1 MTLFSFLF
9 NTFQPRLNNK
19 TNKRF
24 WLPRV
29 LQGIDNPDPAIG
41 DKLLPLKGLD
51 WALGKIK
58 GDAGVNIAMAI
69 VAAARPLEEGDVDV
83 CNPDDEDDDD
93 NYPTLSMKDGT
104 VLGLDNLLVCPDPRI
119 NESSDGYKATIEL
132 KFEAYDELAKLSLN
146 GSYQLEQKVKVQ
158 DAQQTFI
165 QTIVGAGTFTSK
177 ITNAKLQ
184 ADIEIRIVGSK
195 SLRKSALTITEL
207 RLVSDTGIDSPVF
220 DTEVLT
226 INAEAGF
233 DIIWLELSNTALNDS
248 TTRATML
255 QNLTTTLNK
264 PQNLNSLSLTLNQ
277 QLDKALD
284 SLFGQ
289 TEQLP
294 SDNNQEFSNAA
305 DIYLFDRLRVA
316 INDRQSHLYL
326 PRQLLSINSPKIE
339 PLDIDHIDIGK
350 QKAGGLFWQPNM
362 LSQINITGLSNN
374 LAPVD
379 NIHVKEHLLTMLA
392 SQGVLITSNDRL
404 VEGKEIPA
412 APLQIHANFSLSPPN
427 GITSVTGTLTVSVN
441 NSMLE
446 IHAIAGGI
454 MLDDLVITFK
464 KMMLKATLNAIK
476 IYLNITSDSMMNQMA
491 NNLVNQDSVKQQLIN
506 QLNEQIGNNL
516 ATISQQVSESVVEYG
531 TKALDN

>member
-69 VAAARPLEEGDVDV
+69 VAAARPLEEGEVDI

-93 NYPTLSMKDGT
+93 NYPTLSMNDGT
-104 VLGLDNLLVCPDPRI
+104 VLGLDNLFVCPDPLI
-119 NESSDGYKATIEL
+119 NESPEGYKATIEL
-132 KFEAYDELAKLSLN
+132 KFEAYDHLAKLSLN
-146 GSYQLEQKVKVQ
+146 ASYQLEQKMKIQ
-158 DAQQTFI
+158 DSRKTSI
-165 QTIVGAGTFTSK
+165 KTIVGAGSFTSK
-177 ITNAKLQ
+177 ITNAQLQ
-184 ADIEIRIVGSK
+184 ADIEIRIIGSN

-207 RLVSDTGIDSPVF
+207 RLVSATGIDSPVF

-233 DIIWLELSNTALNDS
+233 DKIWLELSNIALNDS

-255 QNLTTTLNK
+255 QNLTTTLNE
-264 PQNLNSLSLTLNQ
+264 PQNLHSLSLTLNQ

-294 SDNNQEFSNAA
+294 SDSNQEFSNAA

-350 QKAGGLFWQPNM
+350 QKAGGLFWQPNI
-362 LSQINITGLSNN
+362 LSQINITGLANN
-374 LAPVD
+374 LVPVD
-379 NIHVKEHLLTMLA
+379 NIHVREHLLTMLA
-392 SQGVLITSNDRL
+392 YQGVLITSNDRL
-404 VEGKEIPA
+404 IDGKEIPA

-427 GITSVTGTLTVSVN
+427 GITSVTGTLTVSAS
-441 NSMLE
+441 NSQLE
-446 IHAIAGGI
+446 IHATPAGT
-454 MLDDLVITFK
+454 MLDNLVITLK
-464 KMMLKATLNAIK
+464 QMMLKADFNAIK
-476 IYLNITSDSMMNQMA
+476 IDLKITSDSKMNRMA
-491 NNLVNQDSVKQQLIN
+491 NNLVNQDSVKQKLIN
-506 QLNEQIGNNL
+506 QLNEQIRNNL
-516 ATISQQVSESVVEYG
+516 ASISQQVSESVVKYG
-531 TKALDN
+531 TEALDN